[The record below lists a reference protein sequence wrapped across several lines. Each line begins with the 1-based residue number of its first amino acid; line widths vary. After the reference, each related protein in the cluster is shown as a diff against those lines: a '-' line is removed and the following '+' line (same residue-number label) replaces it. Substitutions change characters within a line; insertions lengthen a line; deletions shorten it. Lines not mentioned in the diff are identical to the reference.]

1 MADRRERSVTF
12 RLPVRV
18 GLGDLTAGIEK
29 EINDAIKVFQELGE
43 NVYLL
48 ELATKA
54 DAELL
59 VSNGFDVDVLMGSF

>member
-18 GLGDLTAGIEK
+18 GLGDLKAGIEK

-48 ELATKA
+48 KLATKA